1 MKQDF
6 SYNMSKPTYLRHFKF
21 SFLRNGGA
29 SAQSVTTRVLDDGE
43 LIGIRF
49 PDVLGAVVVLGGDD
63 DLISHKESRVETH
76 TKLTNQL
83 RGGLTVIL
91 DLSHLV
97 EELAGS
103 GLGDGTKV
111 LHQFF
116 FGHADTS
123 VSDVKHVL
131 FFVRLMRE
139 KRHRTKYIE

>member
-1 MKQDF
+1 
-6 SYNMSKPTYLRHFKF
+6 MSQSSHLRHFKF
-21 SFLRNGGA
+21 NCLRNGGA
-29 SAQSVTTRVLDDGE
+29 SAQSITTRVFHDGE
-43 LIGIRF
+43 LVGIRF
-49 PDVLGAVVVLGGDD
+49 PDVLGAVVVLGCDN
-63 DLISHKESRVETH
+63 DLISHKEGRVEAH
-76 TKLTNQL
+76 TKLTDEL

-103 GLGDGTKV
+103 GLGDSTKV

-131 FFVRLMRE
+131 FFVGLVKE
-139 KRHRTKYIE
+139 NKTEY

>member
-1 MKQDF
+1 MKRDF
-6 SYNMSKPTYLRHFKF
+6 SYNASQSTHSKHFKF
-21 SFLRNGGA
+21 SCLRNGGA
-29 SAQSVTTRVLDDGE
+29 SAQSVTTRVFDDRE
-43 LIGIRF
+43 LVGIRF
-49 PDVLGAVVVLGGDD
+49 PDVLGAVVVLGGDND
-63 DLISHKESRVETH
+63 PISHKEGRVEAH

-83 RGGLTVIL
+83 RGGLIVIL

-116 FGHADTS
+116 FGHADAS

-131 FFVRLMRE
+131 FLVGLVRENKTRD
-139 KRHRTKYIE
+139 